1 MMDNIESD
9 CGDFHLKTRVLPD
22 FWNFK
27 PIQSPVPKFPRI
39 YTGARRRVAR
49 LPDVTRCYQWLLS
62 HYNENTTPRAHSEKK
77 QFLAPGLSFVNTV
90 MDTDEILEEIGSFG
104 YFQKRNTLLLGLII
118 FVLTFQTASM
128 VFIGGEPTWRC
139 TPNSTVCTR
148 NGTFSAD
155 DNFYKE
161 RCNMS
166 SEDWEFTTEFT
177 SIVTEGGEFI

>member
-1 MMDNIESD
+1 MHNVESD

-27 PIQSPVPKFPRI
+27 PIQNPVPKFPRI
-39 YTGARRRVAR
+39 YTGACGLASRRHAM
-49 LPDVTRCYQWLLS
+49 LLS
-62 HYNENTTPRAHSEKK
+62 RYTENTTQKAHSEKK
-77 QFLAPGLSFVNTV
+77 QFLAPGLLFVNTV
-90 MDTDEILEEIGSFG
+90 MDTDEILIEIGSFG
-104 YFQKRNTLLLGLII
+104 FFQKRNTLLLGLII
-118 FVLTFQTASM
+118 FVLTFQTVSM

-155 DNFYKE
+155 DDFYKE

-177 SIVTEGGEFI
+177 SIVTEVGEFI

>member
-1 MMDNIESD
+1 
-9 CGDFHLKTRVLPD
+9 
-22 FWNFK
+22 
-27 PIQSPVPKFPRI
+27 
-39 YTGARRRVAR
+39 
-49 LPDVTRCYQWLLS
+49 
-62 HYNENTTPRAHSEKK
+62 
-77 QFLAPGLSFVNTV
+77 

-118 FVLTFQTASM
+118 FVLTFQTVSM

>member
-1 MMDNIESD
+1 MLNRLWRFSLENTGFARFLEFQTDSKSRSKISKD
-9 CGDFHLKTRVLPD
+9 
-22 FWNFK
+22 
-27 PIQSPVPKFPRI
+27 
-39 YTGARRRVAR
+39 YTGACGLASRRHAM
-49 LPDVTRCYQWLLS
+49 LLS
-62 HYNENTTPRAHSEKK
+62 RYTENTTQKAHSEKK

-90 MDTDEILEEIGSFG
+90 MDTDEILIEIGSFG
-104 YFQKRNTLLLGLII
+104 FFQKRNTLLLGLII
-118 FVLTFQTASM
+118 FVLTFQTVSM

-155 DNFYKE
+155 DDFYKE

-177 SIVTEGGEFI
+177 SIVTEVGGFI